1 MYLSH
6 KAVILCLHN
15 HFRICHLGL
24 QDAMTACKELGNGW
38 KVTRKTSGSI
48 VCSKVSFLKNC
59 QKCDVWRLYVWEDGA
74 CDKLRKSRCNRNMTK
89 AGKYYCGYEPCR
101 IQHSLLQYG
110 GEWFES
116 SSSSDSSNE
125 PGVQKPNKMNPSISQ
140 EYFPNHVSSLFPFIT
155 I

>member
-1 MYLSH
+1 
-6 KAVILCLHN
+6 
-15 HFRICHLGL
+15 
-24 QDAMTACKELGNGW
+24 MTACKELGNGW

-116 SSSSDSSNE
+116 SSSSDSS
-125 PGVQKPNKMNPSISQ
+125 GMNQ
-140 EYFPNHVSSLFPFIT
+140 EYKNQT
-155 I
+155 K

>member
-1 MYLSH
+1 MYLSLFYT
-6 KAVILCLHN
+6 AVILSLHI
-15 HFRICHLGL
+15 HFQIRHLGL
-24 QDAMTACKELGNGW
+24 EDAMTACKDLGNGW

-48 VCSKVSFLKNC
+48 VCSKVSYLKHC

-74 CDKLRKSRCNRNMTK
+74 CDKLQKSRCTRNKTK

-101 IQHSLLQYG
+101 NGVLQYG

-116 SSSSDSSNE
+116 SSSSGSSNE
-125 PGVQKPNKMNPSISQ
+125 PGEKKPNNMNHGISQ
-140 EYFPNHVSSLFPFIT
+140 EYFPNPVSSLFPFIT